1 MSNLAVLRLLVA
13 LALVAWAGIGL
24 VVTQVSPDTT
34 LSQVLFFGLMYTA
47 WASSLTIVAYYL
59 SFRLFASRAYR
70 GNLGRSLQ
78 QGLLW
83 AAFVLVALVM
93 QLARALSLMTGVVL
107 LALFGLAAA
116 VVLSR
121 R

>member
-1 MSNLAVLRLLVA
+1 MLRLLLA
-13 LALVAWAGIGL
+13 LALVTWAGIGL
-24 VVTQVSPDTT
+24 TVTLVSPDTT
-34 LSQVLFFGLMYTA
+34 LSRVLFFGLAYA
-47 WASSLTIVAYYL
+47 ALASSLTIAAYFF
-59 SFRLFASRAYR
+59 SFRLFASKAYR
-70 GNLGRSLQ
+70 GNLARALQ

-83 AAFVLVALVM
+83 AAFVLVAMAM
-93 QLARALSLMTGVVL
+93 QLARALSLMTGIVL